1 MHSLRFSVPFPPAP
15 ARAVGPADAYTNAL
29 LSVNYGVV
37 LAQGGP
43 TFLSKIPLVRYNAV
57 GCSVTTAH
65 VQLTCTTVAG
75 AGGGMDWK
83 VTVDGQLSANPT
95 TNYHAPVI
103 NTISYATGGA
113 PVTAANV
120 NGGEVVLLTGQFF
133 GPVQYNTSK
142 GSLVQ
147 KVTYGPLGSEV
158 VLSNWTH
165 LSDTSIRCVLQPG
178 IGLNLR
184 FMVTV
189 ADQLS
194 AASTGTFSYAVPT
207 IAYIAPTRAG
217 TYSNPTAA
225 QVVTVFA
232 RNLPLLDSTTLYR
245 VTLGQGAYAQTRD
258 ISLPTGLGLAGI
270 AAKTNA
276 DGTLNGTFTL
286 PQDGAG
292 FGLGVSINVYQGSL
306 SSLSAATNAT
316 RDMSIFSYSDPVI
329 SSVTVTRAL
338 FWTPGN
344 GTVNPGG
351 DFVACPSWPAPW
363 SCTDSSTYQLTV
375 NGAK

>member
-1 MHSLRFSVPFPPAP
+1 M
-15 ARAVGPADAYTNAL
+15 
-29 LSVNYGVV
+29 
-37 LAQGGP
+37 
-43 TFLSKIPLVRYNAV
+43 
-57 GCSVTTAH
+57 
-65 VQLTCTTVAG
+65 
-75 AGGGMDWK
+75 
-83 VTVDGQLSANPT
+83 
-95 TNYHAPVI
+95 
-103 NTISYATGGA
+103 
-113 PVTAANV
+113 
-120 NGGEVVLLTGQFF
+120 
-133 GPVQYNTSK
+133 TS
-142 GSLVQ
+142 
-147 KVTYGPLGSEV
+147 
-158 VLSNWTH
+158 
-165 LSDTSIRCVLQPG
+165 VLQPG

-258 ISLPTGLGLAGI
+258 ISLPTGLGL
-270 AAKTNA
+270 
-276 DGTLNGTFTL
+276 
-286 PQDGAG
+286 
-292 FGLGVSINVYQGSL
+292 GVSINVYQGSL

-316 RDMSIFSYSDPVI
+316 RDMSFFSYSDPVI